1 MLQVIDKIE
10 DSFNESNAIVYFT
23 ATWCQPCK
31 LIKPQ
36 FARAGT
42 IDKENKY
49 YIVDVDNIDPEYLGI
64 YNIMS
69 VPQIL
74 ILSYGD
80 LVQKIEGRTSEEIL
94 EEVKNVHGR

>member
-1 MLQVIDKIE
+1 MLEVTDNIE
-10 DSFNESNAIVYFT
+10 KTFIGKSIVYFT

-42 IDKENKY
+42 IDKENNY
-49 YIVDVDNIDPEYLGI
+49 YIVDVDNLDQQYLNK

-74 ILSYGD
+74 VLNYGQE
-80 LVQKIEGRTSEEIL
+80 VKRIEGKTSEAIL
-94 EEVKNVHGR
+94 EEVSNV

>member
-1 MLQVIDKIE
+1 MLKVIDNIE
-10 DSFNESNAIVYFT
+10 ESFNENKAIVYFT

-42 IDKENKY
+42 IDNENSY
-49 YIVDVDNIDPEYLGI
+49 YVVDVDNIDPEYLGE

-74 ILSYGD
+74 VLSYGK
-80 LVQKIEGRTSEEIL
+80 LVKRVEGRTSDEIL
-94 EEVKNVHGR
+94 EEVKNV

>member
-1 MLQVIDKIE
+1 MLKIIDNIE
-10 DSFNESNAIVYFT
+10 EAFEGKSIVYFT

-42 IDKENKY
+42 IDKENNY
-49 YIVDVDNIDPEYLGI
+49 YIVDVDNVDPDYLGQ

-74 ILSYGD
+74 ALDNGQE
-80 LVQKIEGRTSEEIL
+80 VKKIEGRTSDNIL
-94 EEVKNVHGR
+94 EEVKNVFIG

>member
-1 MLQVIDKIE
+1 MLEVIDKIE

-49 YIVDVDNIDPEYLGI
+49 YIVDVDNIDPEYLGA

-80 LVQKIEGRTSEEIL
+80 LVRKIEGRTSEEIL
-94 EEVKNVHGR
+94 EEVKNVQIG

>member
-1 MLQVIDKIE
+1 MLEIIDKIE

-49 YIVDVDNIDPEYLGI
+49 YIVDVDNMIQNTWVYT
-64 YNIMS
+64 
-69 VPQIL
+69 IL
-74 ILSYGD
+74 CQYHKSLF
-80 LVQKIEGRTSEEIL
+80 
-94 EEVKNVHGR
+94 

>member
-1 MLQVIDKIE
+1 MLEVIDNVEKA
-10 DSFNESNAIVYFT
+10 FNGKSIVYFT

-36 FARAGT
+36 FAKAGT
-42 IDKENKY
+42 IDKENNY
-49 YIVDVDNIDPEYLGI
+49 YVVDVDNTSQEYLNE

-74 ILSYGD
+74 ILNDGK
-80 LVQKIEGRTSEEIL
+80 LIHRVEGRTSDEIL
-94 EEVKNVHGR
+94 EEVSNV

>member
-1 MLQVIDKIE
+1 MLEVVEDIE
-10 DSFNESNAIVYFT
+10 KTFIGKSVVYFT

-42 IDKENKY
+42 IDKENNY
-49 YIVDVDNIDPEYLGI
+49 YIVDVDNLDEKYLQQ

-74 ILSYGD
+74 VLDYGQE
-80 LVQKIEGRTSEEIL
+80 VKKVEGRTSETIL
-94 EEVKNVHGR
+94 EEVKNV

>member
-1 MLQVIDKIE
+1 MLKIVENIEETFNDK
-10 DSFNESNAIVYFT
+10 SIVYFT

-31 LIKPQ
+31 LMKPQ

-42 IDKENKY
+42 IDKNNNY
-49 YIVDVDNIDPEYLGI
+49 FIVDIDNVDPEYLGK

-74 ILSYGD
+74 ILNDGN
-80 LVQKIEGRTSEEIL
+80 VTKKIEGKTSEEIL
-94 EEVKNVHGR
+94 EEVNNV

>member
-1 MLQVIDKIE
+1 MLQVIENIE
-10 DSFNESNAIVYFT
+10 LAFFGKSIVYFT

-42 IDKENKY
+42 IDKDNNYFIIDIE
-49 YIVDVDNIDPEYLGI
+49 NIDPDYLSE

-74 ILSYGD
+74 VLNSGQ
-80 LVQKIEGRTSEEIL
+80 LVKKIEGRTSEEIL
-94 EEVKNVHGR
+94 GEI

>member
-1 MLQVIDKIE
+1 MLEVIE
-10 DSFNESNAIVYFT
+10 DIQKAFDGKSVVYFT

-42 IDKENKY
+42 IDKKNNY
-49 YIVDVDNIDPEYLGI
+49 YIVDVDNLDKEYLDK

-74 ILSYGD
+74 VLDFGQE
-80 LVQKIEGRTSEEIL
+80 VKKIEGRTSETIL
-94 EEVKNVHGR
+94 EEVKNV